1 MALSHPLS
9 SLATRRRLL
18 CGAVLSLL
26 GATVAVA
33 APSPVEQAR
42 IERLLAMI
50 GTRRDVR
57 MVRNGEEHDAAKAVY
72 FLRKKLDSMGG
83 DIKTCEEFIDR
94 IASRSTTTGQLYW
107 VKLSDGRDM
116 PAGDFLRLELAR
128 LDKEKPPA
136 R

>member
-1 MALSHPLS
+1 MALSLS
-9 SLATRRRLL
+9 CPRGAWRRRLL
-18 CGAVLSLL
+18 CGAVLACGGL
-26 GATVAVA
+26 AAVA
-33 APSPVEQAR
+33 APSPTELAR
-42 IERLLAMI
+42 IDRLLTMI
-50 GTRRDVR
+50 ATRRDVR

-72 FLRKKLDSMGG
+72 FLRRKLDSMGG

-94 IASRSTTTGQLYW
+94 IASRSSTTGQLYW

-128 LDKEKPPA
+128 QDKENKPA

>member
-1 MALSHPLS
+1 VDH
-9 SLATRRRLL
+9 ATRRRLL
-18 CGAVLSLL
+18 CASLL
-26 GATVAVA
+26 LFGGVAASA
-33 APSPVEQAR
+33 APSATEQAR
-42 IERLLAMI
+42 IERLLTMVA
-50 GTRRDVR
+50 TRRDVR
-57 MVRNGEEHDAAKAVY
+57 MVRNGEEHDAAKAMY
-72 FLRKKLDSMGG
+72 FLRRKLDSMGG

-94 IASRSTTTGQLYW
+94 IASRSSMTGQLYW